1 MQNRISLLIS
11 FLILLGCVSS
21 KELNTIV
28 FSERTNQD
36 IFFGNGNR
44 EVLTKEP
51 FITWY
56 EKEYKGYN
64 VDVETLDEIT
74 YDELKNVTFQVILG
88 TWCPDSH
95 REVPRFYKIMD
106 HLNFPEEK
114 ITLIGVNRNK
124 EAPVRYYQNLQ
135 IEKVPTFIIYKNQ
148 KEIGRIVESPLKS
161 LEKDFL
167 NIMTLYSL

>member
-1 MQNRISLLIS
+1 MQKRIIPFIS
-11 FLILLGCVSS
+11 FLILLGCASS

-28 FSERTNQD
+28 FSEQINQD
-36 IFFGNGNR
+36 ILFGNGNR
-44 EVLTKEP
+44 EVLEKEP

-56 EKEYKGYN
+56 ENEYKDYN

-74 YDELKNVTFQVILG
+74 FDELKNVTFQVILG
-88 TWCPDSH
+88 TWCPDSR

-106 HLNFPEEK
+106 HLNFSEEK

-124 EAPVRYYQNLQ
+124 KAPLKNYQNLQ

-161 LEKDFL
+161 LEKDLL
-167 NIMTLYSL
+167 NIIINPAY